1 MNELQKEDIQRRV
14 ARCMPWIL
22 LFEFFYT
29 FNDNVFNLITPNLS
43 EQFGVTPSTISLI
56 VTFSKLFFG
65 IASIVYTAL
74 SDIISIRKVMLL
86 TCVAFPI
93 ATLLGVFSQDS
104 FTLLVVSRILFA
116 VTIAAPVALQII
128 IAIKYF
134 DKLTAAKY
142 LGYNTA
148 IYQLASAAGHLFG
161 GYIAE
166 YLSWNLVFLIP
177 VLTIFGLPVLFK
189 NLPKEVTLK
198 GSFDAVGMILMTA
211 ISTFLITYLTF
222 KMQYL
227 LLLIGAVVCAALFV
241 WHTFKSKNPFL
252 KPELFQ
258 TRGITR
264 SLIVGVLFYA
274 TQIGFYFI
282 FPFIVNKTY
291 HMSTS
296 TIGAFYTITNIA
308 AFIIGM
314 FTGRIIK
321 KIGYRNIALL
331 GGTFIFA
338 GLGMIAF
345 FVGFSV
351 VFSFVGMGLFN
362 IGYVLFFSGYLA
374 NFTQLLPTHQHG
386 AGIGVEKLV
395 VTIAAS
401 LGGAFVAMLYGQP
414 FMMTK
419 VVDFSAN
426 AQTAL
431 FSNVSLVLMILIGL
445 ATWLFVSVFGKSFNR
460 QEEFGQREP
469 ETSAQGQV

>member
-1 MNELQKEDIQRRV
+1 MNDLQREDIQKRV
-14 ARCMPWIL
+14 AKCMPWIL

-43 EQFGVTPSTISLI
+43 EEFGVTPSTISLI

-65 IASIVYTAL
+65 IAAIIYTAL
-74 SDIISIRKVMLL
+74 SDIISIRKVMLF
-86 TCVAFPI
+86 TCVIFPI

-104 FTLLVVSRILFA
+104 FTLLVISRVLFA

-161 GYIAE
+161 GYITE
-166 YLSWNLVFLIP
+166 YLHWNLVFLIP
-177 VLTIFGLPVLFK
+177 LLTIFGLPVLFK
-189 NLPKEVTLK
+189 NLPKEVMKK
-198 GSFDAVGMILMTA
+198 GSFDVVGMILMTA
-211 ISTFLITYLTF
+211 ISACLITFLTF
-222 KMQYL
+222 KMKYPL
-227 LLLIGAVVCAALFV
+227 FLAGAAVCAALFV
-241 WHTFKSKNPFL
+241 WHTLKSKNPFL
-252 KPELFQ
+252 KPELFKIK
-258 TRGITR
+258 GITR

-282 FPFIVNKTY
+282 FPFIVKETY
-291 HMSTS
+291 GMSTS

-314 FTGRIIK
+314 FTGSIIK

-338 GLGMIAF
+338 GLAMIAF

-351 VFSFVGMGLFN
+351 VFSFLGMGLFN
-362 IGYVLFFSGYLA
+362 IGYVLFFSGYLT
-374 NFTQLLPTHQHG
+374 NFTQLLPKHQQG

-414 FMMTK
+414 YMMTK
-419 VVDFSAN
+419 IVDFSSN

-431 FSNVSLVLMILIGL
+431 FSNVSLVLMIMIGL
-445 ATWLFVSVFGKSFNR
+445 ATWLFVSVFGKNFNR
-460 QEEFGQREP
+460 EEEFSRE
-469 ETSAQGQV
+469 ESSQTVQ